1 MNVLFV
7 GLGGFCGAIARYGL
21 DRVVDKR
28 HDHLLATLTVNV
40 LGCLAL
46 GAFAAVVVH
55 KETTDLFIRVGFLS
69 SFTTFSTF
77 GMANLTLLQEGRP
90 GTALLN
96 IAGQLV
102 LGIGAA
108 AAGWF
113 IVRA

>member
-1 MNVLFV
+1 MNILFV
-7 GLGGFCGAIARYGL
+7 GLGGFVGATARYGL
-21 DRVVDKR
+21 DRFIDKR
-28 HDHLLATLTVNV
+28 HDHLIATLTVNV

-46 GAFAAVVVH
+46 GAFAASVIH
-55 KETTDLFIRVGFLS
+55 KENTDLFIRVGFLS

-77 GMANLTLLQEGRP
+77 GMANFTLLQERRG
-90 GTALLN
+90 GAALLN
-96 IAGQLV
+96 IAAQLV

>member
-28 HDHLLATLTVNV
+28 HDHLLATLTVN
-40 LGCLAL
+40 GLAL

-55 KETTDLFIRVGFLS
+55 KESTDLFLRVGFLS

-96 IAGQLV
+96 ISGQVV